1 MRLPSIRRSPAR
13 PARPAQTGRHR
24 APAAALLAGALAV
37 AGLAAAG
44 PVASSAAAAAASSA
58 PTAPSAPSG
67 ATATAGTVTGFAQS
81 GNTFTVTTSSGAKA
95 RVVVARADIFRL
107 WLSPDGTFTH
117 DPAGSDLAPTT
128 DFGSVATTSSDAG
141 THYRITTGALSIRVN
156 KSPLQFSVYRA
167 DNTTLIWQESQPT
180 SWTGS
185 QTTQYLARGA
195 DEQFYGTGLR
205 LGEWALRGK
214 TVPVAVDNK
223 WRENDNA
230 SPAPF
235 YMSTNGY
242 GVMRN
247 TWAPGSYGFHA
258 PSTFTHNE
266 SRFDAWYFTGDS
278 LKSVL
283 DAYTDVSGK
292 PFMAPMWGFELG
304 NADCFNASN
313 PDYQGDHN
321 RLRHQTTPDVVGYAA
336 DARAADMPSG
346 WFLPNDGYGCG
357 YTTPLKSTV
366 DALKAKGFQTGLWTS
381 TGLGNIADEVGT
393 AGTRGVKTDVAWIG
407 SGYKYAFDGV
417 QQAVDGIEKNS
428 DARRYVWTVDGWAG
442 TQRNAV
448 VWTGDTYGTWDDMR
462 WHVPAITGAGLSALN
477 YAAGDVDGIFGGSPK
492 TYTRDLQ
499 WKAFTPA
506 FMTMSG
512 WGATG
517 PTAGYQDKQP
527 WRFAEP
533 YLSINRKYLQLKM
546 RLMPYLYTMSRVAH
560 ESGVPSTRAMVLEY
574 PEDPV
579 ARGNLTSGQFMAGD
593 SFLVAPVVSDTSVRD
608 GVYLPAG
615 TWTDYW
621 TGRTYA
627 GPGWLNGYHAPLD
640 TLPLFV
646 KGGAIVPMWPQ
657 MNHTG
662 EKPVSTL
669 TYDIH
674 PRGDSSFNL
683 YEDDGLTRAHQSGA
697 YARQRVDVTAPTAG
711 SGTVSVSVGAPTGS
725 YTGKPASR
733 GYEFTLHVASPPTAL
748 TADGATLARLTSKA
762 AYDAAASGW
771 YFDASD
777 RAGVLWIKT
786 GAKSGAFSV
795 SATGVTLPSAE
806 ALPSSAPIAQSAWSL
821 VSADSQE
828 TSAENGAAPGAFD
841 GNPATLWHTA
851 WSSGTPAPLPHEIQ
865 IDLGARYGVDGLGY
879 LPRQDGGVNGRIGG
893 YEVYVSDT
901 TTDWGPPVASGT
913 FTDTAAVKNISLSA
927 KNGRYLRL
935 KALTEAGGRGPWT
948 SAAEIT
954 LTGRAAPF
962 PVGATL
968 VNAASATCIDLPH
981 SATTPG
987 TEPTLY
993 TCHGGPNQ
1001 RWTLQNDGR
1010 LTGLGGVCLD
1020 GTKSSRVTIQTCDGS
1035 AGQTWQAGPQSTLRT
1050 AGQCLAPAGSAT
1062 ANGTRL
1068 TRSACDGRPA
1078 QRWTFTP

>member
-1 MRLPSIRRSPAR
+1 MRLPRIRRSRRRTAR
-13 PARPAQTGRHR
+13 RRR
-24 APAAALLAGALAV
+24 SPAAALLAAVLTV
-37 AGLAAAG
+37 AGLAVAG
-44 PVASSAAAAAASSA
+44 PVASPA
-58 PTAPSAPSG
+58 TAAPSG
-67 ATATAGTVTGFAQS
+67 ATSTAGDVTGFTRS
-81 GNTFTVTTSSGAKA
+81 GNTYTATTSSGAKA
-95 RVVVARADIFRL
+95 RLVIARADIFRL
-107 WLSPDGTFTH
+107 WLSPDGSFTD
-117 DPAGSDLAPTT
+117 DPAGTDLAPTT
-128 DFGSVATTSSDAG
+128 DFGSVATSFTDAG
-141 THYRITTGALSIRVN
+141 AYYRVTTGALSLRVN

-167 DNTTLIWQESQPT
+167 DNTTLVWQETQPT
-180 SWTGS
+180 AFAPGR
-185 QTTQYLARGA
+185 TTQYLARGA

-214 TVPVAVDNK
+214 TVPVAVDNR

-247 TWAPGSYGFHA
+247 TWAPGSYGFNA
-258 PSTFTHNE
+258 PSTLTHDEN
-266 SRFDAWYFTGDS
+266 RFDAWYFTGDS
-278 LKSVL
+278 LKPVL

-313 PDYQGDHN
+313 PDYQGDHG

-357 YTTPLKSTV
+357 YTAPLKSTV

-381 TGLGNIADEVGT
+381 TGLGGIADEVAT
-393 AGTRGVKTDVAWIG
+393 AGSRGVKTDVAWIG

-448 VWTGDTYGTWDDMR
+448 VWTGDTHGTWDDMR
-462 WHVPAITGAGLSALN
+462 WHVPAIAGAGLSGLN
-477 YAAGDVDGIFGGSPK
+477 YAAGDIDGIFGGSPK

-517 PTAGYQDKQP
+517 PSAGYHDKQP

-546 RLMPYLYTMSRVAH
+546 RLMPYLYTMSRTAH

-574 PEDPV
+574 PDDPV
-579 ARGNLTSGQFMAGD
+579 ARGNATSGQFMAGD
-593 SFLVAPVVSDTSVRD
+593 SLLVAPVVSDTTVRD
-608 GVYLPAG
+608 GIYLPAG

-627 GPGWLNGYHAPLD
+627 GPGWLNGYQAPLD

-646 KGGAIVPMWPQ
+646 KGGAVVPMWPQ

-674 PRGDSSFNL
+674 PRGNSSFSL

-697 YARQRVDVTAPTAG
+697 YARQQVDVTAPTTG
-711 SGTVSVSVGAPTGS
+711 SGTVTVAVSAPTGS
-725 YTGKPASR
+725 YAGKPASR
-733 GYEFTLHVASPPTAL
+733 GYEFTLHVASAPTAL
-748 TADGATLARLTSKA
+748 TSDGSALPRLSSKS

-771 YFDASD
+771 FFDASD
-777 RAGVLWIKT
+777 RSGVLWVKT
-786 GAKSGAFSV
+786 GTKAGAFSV
-795 SATGVTLPSAE
+795 SATGTTLPTPQAI
-806 ALPSSAPIAQSAWSL
+806 PSSAPIDRSAWSL

-828 TSAENGAAPGAFD
+828 TNGENGAARNAFD

-851 WSSGTPAPLPHEIQ
+851 WSQGTPAPLPHELQ
-865 IDLGARYGVDGLGY
+865 IDLGSRHTVDGLGY
-879 LPRQDGGVNGRIGG
+879 LPRQDGGANGRIGS

-901 TTDWGPPVASGT
+901 TADWGSPVATGS
-913 FTDTAAVKNISLSA
+913 FADTAAVKNTALSA
-927 KNGRYLRL
+927 RAGRYLRL
-935 KALTEAGGRGPWT
+935 KALTEAGARGPWT

-954 LTGRAAPF
+954 LTGRPAPL
-962 PVGATL
+962 PASATL
-968 VNAASATCIDLPH
+968 VNAAATRCLDLPH
-981 SATTPG
+981 SATAPG

-993 TCHGGPNQ
+993 ACHGGPNQ
-1001 RWTLQNDGR
+1001 RWTLQADGR
-1010 LTGLGGVCLD
+1010 LTGLSGVCLD
-1020 GTKSSRVTIQTCDGS
+1020 GARTVRVTVQACDGS
-1035 AGQTWQAGPQSTLRT
+1035 AGQVWTAGAQSSLRNG
-1050 AGQCLAPAGSAT
+1050 GQCLTPVGSGT
-1062 ANGTRL
+1062 ADGTRL
-1068 TRSACDGRPA
+1068 TRAACTDSAA

>member
-1 MRLPSIRRSPAR
+1 MRLPRIRRSRRRTAR
-13 PARPAQTGRHR
+13 RRR
-24 APAAALLAGALAV
+24 SPAAALLAAVLTV
-37 AGLAAAG
+37 AGLAVAG
-44 PVASSAAAAAASSA
+44 PVASPA
-58 PTAPSAPSG
+58 TAAPSG
-67 ATATAGTVTGFAQS
+67 ATSTAGDVTGFTRS
-81 GNTFTVTTSSGAKA
+81 GNTYTATTSSGAKA
-95 RVVVARADIFRL
+95 RLVIARADIFRL
-107 WLSPDGTFTH
+107 WLSPDGSFTD
-117 DPAGSDLAPTT
+117 DPAGTDLAPTT
-128 DFGSVATTSSDAG
+128 DFGSVATSFTDAG
-141 THYRITTGALSIRVN
+141 AYYRVTTGALSLRVN

-167 DNTTLIWQESQPT
+167 DNTTLVWQETQPT
-180 SWTGS
+180 AFAPGR
-185 QTTQYLARGA
+185 TTQYLARGA

-214 TVPVAVDNK
+214 TVPVAVDNR

-247 TWAPGSYGFHA
+247 TWAPGSYGFNA
-258 PSTFTHNE
+258 PSTLTHDEN
-266 SRFDAWYFTGDS
+266 RFDAWYFTGDS

-313 PDYQGDHN
+313 PDYQGDHG

-357 YTTPLKSTV
+357 YTAPLKSTV

-381 TGLGNIADEVGT
+381 TGLGGIADEVAT
-393 AGTRGVKTDVAWIG
+393 AGSRGVKTDVAWIG

-448 VWTGDTYGTWDDMR
+448 VWTGDTHGTWDDMR
-462 WHVPAITGAGLSALN
+462 WHVPAIAGAGLSGLN
-477 YAAGDVDGIFGGSPK
+477 YAAGDIDGIFGGSPK

-517 PTAGYQDKQP
+517 PSAGYHDKQP

-546 RLMPYLYTMSRVAH
+546 RLMPYLYTMSRTAH

-574 PEDPV
+574 PDDPV
-579 ARGNLTSGQFMAGD
+579 ARGNATSGQFMAGD
-593 SFLVAPVVSDTSVRD
+593 SLLVAPVVSDTTVRD
-608 GVYLPAG
+608 GIYLPAG

-627 GPGWLNGYHAPLD
+627 GPGWLNGYQAPLD

-646 KGGAIVPMWPQ
+646 KGGAVVPMWPQ

-674 PRGDSSFNL
+674 PRGNSSFSL

-697 YARQRVDVTAPTAG
+697 YARQQVDVTAPTTG
-711 SGTVSVSVGAPTGS
+711 SGTVTVAVSAPTGS
-725 YTGKPASR
+725 YAGKPASR
-733 GYEFTLHVASPPTAL
+733 GYEFTLHVASAPTAL
-748 TADGATLARLTSKA
+748 TSDGSALPRLSSKS
-762 AYDAAASGW
+762 AYEAAASGW
-771 YFDASD
+771 FFDASD
-777 RAGVLWIKT
+777 RSGVLWVKT
-786 GAKSGAFSV
+786 GTKAGAFSV
-795 SATGVTLPSAE
+795 SATGTTLPTPQAI
-806 ALPSSAPIAQSAWSL
+806 PSSAPIDRSAWSL

-828 TSAENGAAPGAFD
+828 TTGENGAARNAFD

-851 WSSGTPAPLPHEIQ
+851 WSQGAPAPLPHELQ
-865 IDLGARYGVDGLGY
+865 IDLGSRHTVDGLGY
-879 LPRQDGGVNGRIGG
+879 LPRQDGGANGRIGS

-901 TTDWGPPVASGT
+901 TADWGSPVATGS
-913 FTDTAAVKNISLSA
+913 FADTAAVKNTALSA
-927 KNGRYLRL
+927 KAGRYLRL
-935 KALTEAGGRGPWT
+935 KALTEAGARGPWT

-954 LTGRAAPF
+954 LTGRPAPL
-962 PVGATL
+962 PASATL
-968 VNAASATCIDLPH
+968 VNAAATRCLDLPH
-981 SATTPG
+981 SATAPG

-993 TCHGGPNQ
+993 ACHGGPNQ
-1001 RWTLQNDGR
+1001 RWTLQADGR
-1010 LTGLGGVCLD
+1010 LTGLSGVCLD
-1020 GTKSSRVTIQTCDGS
+1020 GARIARVTVQACDGS
-1035 AGQTWQAGPQSTLRT
+1035 AGQVWTAGAQSSLRNG
-1050 AGQCLAPAGSAT
+1050 GQCLTPVGSGT
-1062 ANGTRL
+1062 ADGTRL
-1068 TRSACDGRPA
+1068 TRAACTDSAA

>member
-1 MRLPSIRRSPAR
+1 MRLPRIRRSRRRTAR
-13 PARPAQTGRHR
+13 RRR
-24 APAAALLAGALAV
+24 SPAAALLAAVLTV
-37 AGLAAAG
+37 AGLAVAG
-44 PVASSAAAAAASSA
+44 PVASPA
-58 PTAPSAPSG
+58 TAAPSG
-67 ATATAGTVTGFAQS
+67 ATSTAGDVTGFTRS
-81 GNTFTVTTSSGAKA
+81 GNTYTATTSSGAKA
-95 RVVVARADIFRL
+95 RLVIARADIFRL
-107 WLSPDGTFTH
+107 WLSPDGSFTD
-117 DPAGSDLAPTT
+117 DPAGTDLAPTT
-128 DFGSVATTSSDAG
+128 DFGSVATSFTDAG
-141 THYRITTGALSIRVN
+141 AYYRVTTGALSLRVN

-167 DNTTLIWQESQPT
+167 DNTTLVWQETQPT
-180 SWTGS
+180 AFAPGR
-185 QTTQYLARGA
+185 TTQYLARGA

-214 TVPVAVDNK
+214 TVPVAVDNR

-247 TWAPGSYGFHA
+247 TWAPGSYGFNA
-258 PSTFTHNE
+258 PSTLTHDEN
-266 SRFDAWYFTGDS
+266 RFDAWYFTGDS

-313 PDYQGDHN
+313 PDYQGDHG

-357 YTTPLKSTV
+357 YTAPLKSTV

-381 TGLGNIADEVGT
+381 TGLGGIADEVAT
-393 AGTRGVKTDVAWIG
+393 AGSRGVKTDVAWIG

-448 VWTGDTYGTWDDMR
+448 VWTGDTHGTWDDMR
-462 WHVPAITGAGLSALN
+462 WHVPAIAGAGLSGLN
-477 YAAGDVDGIFGGSPK
+477 YAAGDIDGIFGGSPK

-517 PTAGYQDKQP
+517 PSAGYHDKQP

-546 RLMPYLYTMSRVAH
+546 RLMPYLYTMSRTAH

-574 PEDPV
+574 PDDPV
-579 ARGNLTSGQFMAGD
+579 ARGNATSGQFMAGD
-593 SFLVAPVVSDTSVRD
+593 SLLVAPVVSDTTVRD
-608 GVYLPAG
+608 GIYLPAG

-627 GPGWLNGYHAPLD
+627 GPGWLNGYQAPLD

-646 KGGAIVPMWPQ
+646 KGGAVVPMWPQ

-674 PRGDSSFNL
+674 PRGNSSFSL

-697 YARQRVDVTAPTAG
+697 YARQQVDVTAPTTG
-711 SGTVSVSVGAPTGS
+711 SGTVTVAVSAPTGS
-725 YTGKPASR
+725 YAGKPASR
-733 GYEFTLHVASPPTAL
+733 GYEFTLHVASAPTAL
-748 TADGATLARLTSKA
+748 TSDGSALPRLSSKS
-762 AYDAAASGW
+762 AYEAAASGW
-771 YFDASD
+771 FFDASD
-777 RAGVLWIKT
+777 RSGVLWVKT
-786 GAKSGAFSV
+786 GTKAGAFSV
-795 SATGVTLPSAE
+795 SATGTTLPTPQAI
-806 ALPSSAPIAQSAWSL
+806 PSSAPIDRSAWSL

-828 TSAENGAAPGAFD
+828 TTGENGAARNAFD

-851 WSSGTPAPLPHEIQ
+851 WSQGAPAPLPHELQ
-865 IDLGARYGVDGLGY
+865 IDLGSRHTVDGLGY
-879 LPRQDGGVNGRIGG
+879 LPRQDGGANGRIGS

-901 TTDWGPPVASGT
+901 TADWGSPVATGS
-913 FTDTAAVKNISLSA
+913 FADTAAVKNTALSA
-927 KNGRYLRL
+927 KAGRYLRL
-935 KALTEAGGRGPWT
+935 KALTEAGARGPWT

-954 LTGRAAPF
+954 LTGRPAPL
-962 PVGATL
+962 PASATL
-968 VNAASATCIDLPH
+968 VNAAATRCLDLPH
-981 SATTPG
+981 SATAPG

-993 TCHGGPNQ
+993 ACHGGPNQ
-1001 RWTLQNDGR
+1001 RWTLQADGR
-1010 LTGLGGVCLD
+1010 LTGLSGVCLD
-1020 GTKSSRVTIQTCDGS
+1020 GARTVRVTVQACDGS
-1035 AGQTWQAGPQSTLRT
+1035 AGQVWTAGAQSSLRNG
-1050 AGQCLAPAGSAT
+1050 GQCLTPVGSGT
-1062 ANGTRL
+1062 ADGTRL
-1068 TRSACDGRPA
+1068 TRAACTDSAA